1 MLSFNQQ
8 KDMNLRILMNNTIYD
23 KAVKATELRRRAAAT
38 TFLLCMLPLVE
49 TNVCAEE
56 NQLDT
61 IVVSASRTEQRV
73 MDTAASINVVNSQQ
87 IHDGQPEQNLS
98 EPLERTP
105 GIFALNRQN
114 YAQDLLISSRGFG
127 ANSAFGARGIRI
139 IVDGIPGTAADGQ
152 GQISHIDLASAD
164 HIEVMRGP
172 FSVLYGNS
180 AGGVIN
186 VFTENGKPGAE
197 LTPYFSAGSY
207 GQRKYG
213 LKADGEKN
221 NVNYVLDAGTLHTD
235 GYRDHSAA
243 DRHNENAKLSFK
255 PGENTSVTIVANS
268 VNLRAQDPLGLTA
281 AQLQSNPRQAGTN
294 AAAFDTRKSVEQTQG
309 GLDLT
314 QRISASDSVTL
325 TPYYGDRHTIQYL
338 AATPPATTAFN
349 GVINLQ
355 REFYGMN
362 SKWLHTGVVGGM
374 PLKLVTG
381 LDSNQNQDHRQ
392 TFNNVSGQQ
401 QPLAPGQD
409 YAMSARNLDEY
420 LQGELRPTDRLAFTA
435 GARHSETTLSAT
447 SNNANPTFP
456 TLGAHA
462 YQATTG
468 MASAQYYV
476 QENTNVYI
484 SYGSGFDTPTLN
496 QIIYSSGYVANN
508 AVQNTGNLGLQAAR
522 TQQVEIGFKSEIS
535 STAQASVA
543 LFDANTTDD
552 IVIASSKGGKTAY
565 MNAPKTSRKG
575 LELGAQWQLP
585 YQLRA
590 SVAYTYLEAKVQQ
603 AYPVIVPTSNIVNSG
618 NRIPGVPNQGLFAE
632 MVWSKS
638 DKSLEFGV
646 EGRAAGKM
654 AANDLNTAYASGYGI
669 MNLRAIARQ
678 NAGSWSISE
687 FARVDNVFDRSYVG
701 SVIVNQASL
710 IPQFYE
716 SAPMRNWLVGVK
728 ATYKF

>member
-1 MLSFNQQ
+1 
-8 KDMNLRILMNNTIYD
+8 MNNTIYD

-38 TFLLCMLPLVE
+38 TFLLCILPLVE
-49 TNVCAEE
+49 TNAGAEE

-255 PGENTSVTIVANS
+255 PGENTSVTLVANN
-268 VNLRAQDPLGLTA
+268 VNLSAQDPLGLTA
-281 AQLQSNPRQAGTN
+281 AQLQSNPRSAVNVGTFN
-294 AAAFDTRKSVEQTQG
+294 TRKSVDQTQG
-309 GLDLT
+309 GLVVT
-314 QRISASDSVTL
+314 QRIGASDSVTL
-325 TPYYGDRHTIQYL
+325 SPYYGDRHTIQYL
-338 AATPPATTAFN
+338 SSPSSN
-349 GVINLQ
+349 VINLQ
-355 REFYGMN
+355 RDFYGMN
-362 SKWLHTGVVGGM
+362 SNWLHTGAVGGM

-381 LDSNQNQDHRQ
+381 LDSNQNQDHRL
-392 TFNNVSGQQ
+392 TYLTASGQ
-401 QPLAPGQD
+401 APTAAATPIQN
-409 YAMSARNLDEY
+409 YAMDARNLDEY
-420 LQGELRPTDRLAFTA
+420 LQGELRPTERLAFTI
-435 GARHSETTLSAT
+435 GARHSETTLNAT
-447 SNNANPTFP
+447 SNNALP
-456 TLGAHA
+456 TLGSHT

-476 QENTNVYI
+476 QENTNVYL

-508 AVQNTGNLGLQAAR
+508 LVPNTGNMGLQAAR

-535 STAQASVA
+535 STAQVIFA

-552 IVIASSKGGKTAY
+552 IVIASSRNGKTSY
-565 MNAPKTSRKG
+565 INAPKTSRKG
-575 LELGAQWQLP
+575 LELSTQWQLP
-585 YQLRA
+585 YQLQA
-590 SVAYTYLEAKVQQ
+590 NVAYTLLDATVEQ
-603 AYPVIVPTSNIVNSG
+603 AYTVNINNVPTTVNSG
-618 NRIPGVPNQGLFAE
+618 NRIPGVPKQGLFAE
-632 MVWSKS
+632 MMWRKS
-638 DKSLEFGV
+638 DKSLEFAV
-646 EGRAAGKM
+646 EGRAAGSI
-654 AANDLNTAYASGYGI
+654 AANDLNQAYAGGYGI

-710 IPQFYE
+710 QFYE
-716 SAPMRNWLVGVK
+716 SAPVRNWLVGVK
-728 ATYKF
+728 AAYKF